1 MLENLASLLGG
12 SELFRWK
19 GRQPT
24 ILKENEWS
32 EYSEYIM
39 EVGYLKKMTNNKMK
53 CEKWGQTFAFIE
65 SNSWGNFAGK
75 KGKKKRNLPYMGK
88 KPNPE
93 SGNQGRHGEPFLEN
107 FVH

>member
-75 KGKKKRNLPYMGK
+75 RGKKKEIFHIWERNQIQKVGIKEDMV
-88 KPNPE
+88 N
-93 SGNQGRHGEPFLEN
+93 HF
-107 FVH
+107 